1 MANEFKVRKG
11 LIVDGD
17 AKVTQAIIDSNDSP
31 GTSGQVL
38 SSTITGTDW
47 IDVSGGGASVS
58 ELIQS
63 LDTVDL
69 VTNQWAVA
77 DDNNNWKSQSLNSN
91 GGTGAEPSLWFKN
104 RFFLKDKDALS
115 NFYLHWTTSTMGGQY
130 EIFVVSFDFA
140 TNLGLNNK
148 QILVNETFSAMGGA
162 PFKKTDFI
170 ISTNN
175 LSPDSILM
183 VSIRSLDSDE
193 TIKGLTMYYE
203 FSPQN

>member
-11 LIVDGD
+11 LIVEGD
-17 AKVTQAIIDSNDSP
+17 AKVTQAFIDSNDFP
-31 GTSGQVL
+31 GEFGQVL

-47 IDVSGGGASVS
+47 IDVAGGGGGVS

-91 GGTGAEPSLWFKN
+91 GGTGAEPSLYFKN
-104 RFFLKDKDALS
+104 RFFLKDKTALS
-115 NFYLHWTTSTMGGQY
+115 DFYLHWTTSSIGGQY

-148 QILVNETFSAMGGA
+148 QILVKESFLAMGGA
-162 PFKKTDFI
+162 PFKKTDFV

-183 VSIRSLDSDE
+183 VSIRAIDSND